1 MGRRR
6 HRATAAAALGDAE
19 ALAVA
24 GAAGTTADAD
34 ADADAAGAGAGGAA
48 GEAGLQPI
56 SPAAPRK
63 GSGSPRKSTG
73 ASTGASR
80 PQPSPSS
87 LPSNRRLA
95 LHVPGESGKL
105 STRAG
110 AVSPG
115 FNGDPG
121 SPLKGGGPGELRI
134 ELMQR
139 LARRL
144 LDDLEALLPP
154 SRPAS
159 RMSE

>member
-6 HRATAAAALGDAE
+6 HRAAAAAARGDAE
-19 ALAVA
+19 VLAVA
-24 GAAGTTADAD
+24 GAADTTADAD
-34 ADADAAGAGAGGAA
+34 ADANAHQ
-48 GEAGLQPI
+48 ETPTKQ
-56 SPAAPRK
+56 
-63 GSGSPRKSTG
+63 
-73 ASTGASR
+73 R
-80 PQPSPSS
+80 PPSS
-87 LPSNRRLA
+87 PPSSRRLA
-95 LHVPGESGKL
+95 LHVPGESDKL

-115 FNGDPG
+115 FNGSPG
-121 SPLKGGGPGELRI
+121 SPLMGGGPGERRI

-159 RMSE
+159 RMSEYATASLTLTL